1 MTDVEVWQRH
11 FVNMSKGKTKP
22 DKYGHYFV
30 DSVQRGGNNPPEPS
44 IQFVTPTAQA
54 VELAKSELKH
64 QEDGRNL
71 NKRRAPSANK
81 KTHNKKIRT
90 SPKKVTK
97 KKRSPSAN
105 KKTHN
110 KKIRTSPKKV
120 NKKKRSPSAN
130 KKRVITPR
138 KAPKYTDIWRE

>member
-54 VELAKSELKH
+54 VELAKSELKQ
-64 QEDGRNL
+64 QEDDRNL

-81 KTHNKKIRT
+81 KTPNKKRRT
-90 SPKKVTK
+90 
-97 KKRSPSAN
+97 A
-105 KKTHN
+105 
-110 KKIRTSPKKV
+110 PKKV
-120 NKKKRSPSAN
+120 NKKKRSSTRKRRTPSAN
-130 KKRVITPR
+130 KKRVIAAR
-138 KAPKYTDIWRE
+138 KAPKYTDIWRNN